1 MDRPELW
8 IDQLLAGGSR
18 HPHLV
23 LWWRLLKVFWLGV
36 LATVFWSLGF
46 DLSSICC
53 QILGTEPIRQLQI
66 CESTCF
72 NLRPGA
78 DRFCKD
84 QGQVASG
91 LGILLHLERNRALP
105 MKSQQGVTYNLRMS
119 MHFDLFDLRLM
130 TNIAEADSMTK
141 GAELSFISLPAAST
155 RVKNLEEGLGAKLLN
170 RTSQGVTLTPPGQA
184 FVHHARMVLGQI
196 EHLRGD
202 LQEYASG
209 IKGHVRVYANTTAL
223 GEYLPPVLRAYL
235 LTHPDVNIDLRER
248 LSNDIIRAVT
258 EGQTDIGIVAGLV
271 RTESLQ
277 TIPYRRDNLVLVV
290 PQGHVMSKLP
300 EVAFADTLTYDHVGL
315 QESSA
320 IHAFLRH
327 VCDQLHRP
335 IKQRIQ
341 VGNFEAA
348 CRMIEAGVG
357 IGILPESA
365 ARRHSHTTAI
375 AIVPLTDS
383 WAAREMLICVRTIEA
398 LPGFARELV
407 DLLVEDA
414 RQTEVH

>member
-1 MDRPELW
+1 MRASFSPNEWPQPNLLDRGFGSAKVVKQPVPSRR
-8 IDQLLAGGSR
+8 LAKASLAVRSR
-18 HPHLV
+18 H
-23 LWWRLLKVFWLGV
+23 
-36 LATVFWSLGF
+36 
-46 DLSSICC
+46 
-53 QILGTEPIRQLQI
+53 
-66 CESTCF
+66 
-72 NLRPGA
+72 LRVRSRAEQTQAP
-78 DRFCKD
+78 RRKHRPV
-84 QGQVASG
+84 VA
-91 LGILLHLERNRALP
+91 
-105 MKSQQGVTYNLRMS
+105 YNFYMS

-130 TNIAEADSMTK
+130 ANIAEADSMTK

-155 RVKNLEEGLGAKLLN
+155 RIKNLEEGIGAKLLN

-209 IKGHVRVYANTTAL
+209 IKGHVRVFANTTAL
-223 GEYLPPVLRAYL
+223 GEYLPPVLRKYL
-235 LTHPDVNIDLRER
+235 LQHPDVNIDLRER

-271 RTESLQ
+271 RTEGLQ
-277 TIPYRRDNLVLVV
+277 TIPYRHDRLVLVV
-290 PQGHVMSKLP
+290 PHGHALSKLT
-300 EVAFADTLTYDHVGL
+300 EVAFVDTLAYDHVGL

-320 IHAFLRH
+320 IHAFLRQM
-327 VCDQLHRP
+327 CDQLHRP

-365 ARRHSHTTAI
+365 AGRHAHTAAI
-375 AIVPLTDS
+375 AIVPLSDQ
-383 WAAREMLICVRTIEA
+383 WAFREMLICVRSLSA

-414 RQTEVH
+414 RQAEVR